1 MKTKSRMIRARRMV
15 ELRVLVGEEMLPI
28 LDAGVQ
34 KGKPGQV
41 GSQGPGSSSTQ
52 QYSSSSSSGNTPQCI
67 IFFPSLWDMDNNQAV
82 ALFLHFARYHHVFSS
97 APLFKSQVLPRFP
110 RPGRQNRYILQV
122 SLLSNPRRDGNR
134 MPSYLHTAQKPSQ
147 FTSAN
152 SPWSPVALLYYKG

>member
-1 MKTKSRMIRARRMV
+1 MV

-41 GSQGPGSSSTQ
+41 GSQGPGSSSVAAATTGPSVLFFSLLFGIWTIIRLSRSF
-52 QYSSSSSSGNTPQCI
+52 YISHDITMCSVPRLFKVSSSATVPK
-67 IFFPSLWDMDNNQAV
+67 
-82 ALFLHFARYHHVFSS
+82 AR
-97 APLFKSQVLPRFP
+97 QTE
-110 RPGRQNRYILQV
+110 QIQV
-122 SLLSNPRRDGNR
+122 SLLSNPRRDGNG